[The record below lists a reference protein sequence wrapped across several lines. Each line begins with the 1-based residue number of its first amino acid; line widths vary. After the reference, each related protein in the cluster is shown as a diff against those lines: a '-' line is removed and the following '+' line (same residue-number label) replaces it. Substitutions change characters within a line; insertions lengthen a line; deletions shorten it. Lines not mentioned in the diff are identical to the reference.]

1 MPVKFIYGEDNHSI
15 SKRVEQLIK
24 YFTTQEWEIFNYIRV
39 DNKTSAISQTI
50 TEVMTIPFGE
60 GGKIVHITDGTILN
74 KCPDG
79 IILSFKENLPKI
91 PKRNLLLITS
101 QSKPDD
107 RSKAVKELLQHAE
120 IEEFPLISSWDKEG
134 IEKLIQAAV
143 KTHFLELAPTAIS
156 YLVEAIGNNTARLD
170 SELAKLAIY
179 AQGEKVD
186 IEDISHL
193 VSNNNTSCTGLA
205 HAIKNSKANTAAQIL
220 YRLLDNN
227 EHALK
232 IVATLISYFRTWL
245 ITKAGVEE
253 KLPDNKIL
261 TLAELN
267 NPKRLYFLKKEV
279 ETVSA
284 LKLKQTLIAL
294 IQLESELKSGIDNFT
309 STIIQICTL

>member
-1 MPVKFIYGEDNHSI
+1 MPVKLIYGEDTHLM

-24 YFTTQEWEIFNYIRV
+24 DCTTQEWEIFNYIRV
-39 DNKTSAISQTI
+39 DNKASAISQAI

-60 GGKIVHITDGTILN
+60 GGKIVHITDGTIFN
-74 KCPDG
+74 KCSDE
-79 IILSFKENLPKI
+79 IILSLQENLPKI

-101 QSKPDD
+101 QSKPDG
-107 RSKAVKELLQHAE
+107 RSKAVKELLQHVE

-134 IEKLIQAAV
+134 LEKVIQAAV
-143 KTHFLELAPTAIS
+143 KTHSLNVAPTAIS

-179 AQGEKVD
+179 AQGEKLD

-193 VSNNNTSCTGLA
+193 ISNNNTSCTGLA
-205 HAIKNSKANTAAQIL
+205 HAIKNNKANIAAQIL
-220 YRLLDNN
+220 HRLLDNN
-227 EHALK
+227 EHPLK

-253 KLPDNKIL
+253 KLPDNKIS

-284 LKLKQTLIAL
+284 LKLKQTLITL
-294 IQLESELKSGIDNFT
+294 IQLEGELKSGIDNFT
-309 STIIQICTL
+309 PTIIKICTL